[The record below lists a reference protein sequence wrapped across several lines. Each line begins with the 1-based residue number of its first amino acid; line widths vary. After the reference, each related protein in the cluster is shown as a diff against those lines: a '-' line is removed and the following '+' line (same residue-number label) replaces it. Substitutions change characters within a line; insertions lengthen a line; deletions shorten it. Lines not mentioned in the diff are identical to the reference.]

1 MQDNFFLVFVDRPA
15 FDPIFATVKE
25 RADSRIISK
34 MAKPR
39 KFPSDIYKYFI
50 ITKSLKECDLES
62 QDRFLSVVSD
72 PRS

>member
-1 MQDNFFLVFVDRPA
+1 MDRPA
-15 FDPIFATVKE
+15 FDRIFATVTE
-25 RADSRIISK
+25 RADSGIISK